1 MKHTIKSTVA
11 IVISLTFLL
20 CLAAC
25 GATDPWA
32 TATYREDTELGTG
45 AKTVTVEVVAKDQT
59 VTFTIHTDK
68 QTVGEAL
75 QEHDLLKGEEGAYG
89 LYVKTVNGM
98 TADYDK
104 DQHYW
109 AFYID
114 GEYALTGVDG
124 TDITEG
130 TTYRLEYAK

>member
-1 MKHTIKSTVA
+1 M
-11 IVISLTFLL
+11 
-20 CLAAC
+20 
-25 GATDPWA
+25 
-32 TATYREDTELGTG
+32 
-45 AKTVTVEVVAKDQT
+45 
-59 VTFTIHTDK
+59 
-68 QTVGEAL
+68 

-109 AFYID
+109 AFYIN